1 MTPADLKSALYN
13 SCLQYAQKRIGTAQS
28 ALDNAQEASNEE
40 SKSTAGDKHDTSRS
54 MMQIEVEQ
62 ASKQLSE
69 AEKLRDELSRINISK
84 KSDSIIAGSLIETS
98 AGNYFIAIAAGKIEL
113 ENEIY
118 FAVSISSP
126 IAQAMKGLKKG
137 DQFQLNG
144 KSILIQEIF

>member
-1 MTPADLKSALYN
+1 MALADLKSALYK
-13 SCLQYAQKRIGTAQS
+13 SCLQYAQKRIGTAQD
-28 ALDNAQEASNEE
+28 ALNSAQEASNEE

-62 ASKQLSE
+62 ASKQLKE
-69 AEKLRDELSRINISK
+69 AEKLRDELSRIIISK
-84 KSDSIIAGSLIETS
+84 NSDVVIAGSLIITS
-98 AGNYFIAIAAGKIEL
+98 AGNYFISIAAGKIEL
-113 ENEIY
+113 EDEIY

-144 KSILIQEIF
+144 KSILIEEVI